1 MNIEDGIL
9 HIRLWEVWHDD
20 VADGRRTADVQIMS
34 DDEWDALNEAQPQF
48 IHLTNAQ
55 TGATL
60 RRLITYM
67 ASVGELPSV
76 SRVGGNHVV
85 LICFVEEDQ

>member
-1 MNIEDGIL
+1 VKITDDTV
-9 HIRLWEVWHDD
+9 HVRLWEVWYED

-34 DDEWDALNEAQPQF
+34 DDEWDALNEAQPQY

-60 RRLITYM
+60 RRRITYL

-76 SRVGGNHVV
+76 RRVGGNHVV
-85 LICFVEEDQ
+85 LICFEEEEK